1 MASLPENPS
10 PSYRRQ
16 RCYTAVSDLGGGVVF
31 SRRSNGRPSA
41 EGRRVTEEWFT
52 ALPREKGQVFD
63 TVVRRWECAY
73 AMMSVALDGALSLR
87 ARGELVC
94 ARQQV
99 SVAADLFGRLSSTLV
114 GLCDTLSNRGR
125 HITRVPA
132 VEPLN
137 SEFFRGNTGQSA
149 ASWNGILHHLLFG
162 DRSRFFHKL
171 RILSDTLEQLER
183 EFREAAGDI
192 ARGTSIEPAD
202 CWTKLDYLHYD
213 FSTCLRE
220 TEIVLK
226 SFLRSLPAD
235 QLPGLATELDAPP
248 PVKRLRAKPR
258 LSGAPA

>member
-1 MASLPENPS
+1 
-10 PSYRRQ
+10 
-16 RCYTAVSDLGGGVVF
+16 
-31 SRRSNGRPSA
+31 
-41 EGRRVTEEWFT
+41 
-52 ALPREKGQVFD
+52 
-63 TVVRRWECAY
+63 
-73 AMMSVALDGALSLR
+73 MMSVALDGALSLR

-99 SVAADLFGRLSSTLV
+99 SVAADLFARLSSTLV
-114 GLCDTLSNRGR
+114 ALCDTLSSRGR
-125 HITRVPA
+125 QITRVPA

-171 RILSDTLEQLER
+171 RILSDTLEQIER

-192 ARGTSIEPAD
+192 SKGTSIEPAG
-202 CWTKLDYLHYD
+202 CWTRLDYLHYD

-226 SFLRSLPAD
+226 SFLRSLPAE

-248 PVKRLRAKPR
+248 PVKRVRAKPR

>member
-1 MASLPENPS
+1 
-10 PSYRRQ
+10 
-16 RCYTAVSDLGGGVVF
+16 
-31 SRRSNGRPSA
+31 
-41 EGRRVTEEWFT
+41 
-52 ALPREKGQVFD
+52 
-63 TVVRRWECAY
+63 
-73 AMMSVALDGALSLR
+73 MMSVALDGALSLR

-114 GLCDTLSNRGR
+114 GLCDTLSARGR
-125 HITRVPA
+125 HINRVPA

-171 RILSDTLEQLER
+171 RILSDTLEQIER
-183 EFREAAGDI
+183 EFHEAAGDI
-192 ARGTSIEPAD
+192 AKGTSIEPAD

-226 SFLRSLPAD
+226 SFPPLACPPTNCPA
-235 QLPGLATELDAPP
+235 LATELDAPP
-248 PVKRLRAKPR
+248 PVKRVRAKPR
-258 LSGAPA
+258 FPTRRPEPRCTDNPVVRVASASHSN

>member
-1 MASLPENPS
+1 MG
-10 PSYRRQ
+10 
-16 RCYTAVSDLGGGVVF
+16 AVVVF
-31 SRRSNGRPSA
+31 SRRPNTRPSN
-41 EGRRVTEEWFT
+41 ERRRVTEEWFT
-52 ALPREKGQVFD
+52 ALPRDKGQVFD

-99 SVAADLFGRLSSTLV
+99 SVAADLMTRLSSTLV
-114 GLCDTLSNRGR
+114 GLCDALSVRGR
-125 HITRVPA
+125 HIHRVPA

-137 SEFFRGNTGQSA
+137 SEFFRGDTGQSA

-171 RILSDTLEQLER
+171 RILSDTLDQIER
-183 EFREAAGDI
+183 EFHDAASDI
-192 ARGTSIEPAD
+192 SRGTSVEPAD

-235 QLPGLATELDAPP
+235 QVPSLAAELDASPP
-248 PVKRLRAKPR
+248 AGRLRAKPR

>member
-1 MASLPENPS
+1 M
-10 PSYRRQ
+10 
-16 RCYTAVSDLGGGVVF
+16 SDLGGGVVF
-31 SRRSNGRPSA
+31 SRRSNGRPST
-41 EGRRVTEEWFT
+41 ERRVTEEWFT
-52 ALPREKGQVFD
+52 ALPREKGQIFE

-114 GLCDTLSNRGR
+114 GLCDTLSARGR
-125 HITRVPA
+125 HITHVPP

-171 RILSDTLEQLER
+171 RILSDTLEQIER
-183 EFREAAGDI
+183 EFREAASDI
-192 ARGTSIEPAD
+192 SKGTSVEPAD

-235 QLPGLATELDAPP
+235 QLSGLATELDAPP
-248 PVKRLRAKPR
+248 SVKRLRAKPR

>member
-1 MASLPENPS
+1 
-10 PSYRRQ
+10 
-16 RCYTAVSDLGGGVVF
+16 VVF
-31 SRRSNGRPSA
+31 SGRPNARPSN
-41 EGRRVTEEWFT
+41 ERRKVTEEWFT
-52 ALPREKGQVFD
+52 ALPRDKGQVFD

-99 SVAADLFGRLSSTLV
+99 SVASDLMGRLSSTLV
-114 GLCDTLSNRGR
+114 GLCDTLSTRGR
-125 HITRVPA
+125 HINRVPA

-137 SEFFRGNTGQSA
+137 SEFFRGDTGQSA

-171 RILSDTLEQLER
+171 RILSDTLEQIER
-183 EFREAAGDI
+183 EFHEAASDI
-192 ARGTSIEPAD
+192 SKGTSVEPAD

-235 QLPGLATELDAPP
+235 QVPSLATELDAPP
-248 PVKRLRAKPR
+248 PARRLRAKPR